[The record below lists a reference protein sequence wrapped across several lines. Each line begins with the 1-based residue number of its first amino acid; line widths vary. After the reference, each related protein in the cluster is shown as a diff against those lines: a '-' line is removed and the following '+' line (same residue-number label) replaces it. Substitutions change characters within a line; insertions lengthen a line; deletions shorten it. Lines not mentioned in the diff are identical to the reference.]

1 MYVPLVAASDPQSNA
16 ARIVLAALAAGQFVT
31 PPEEGVTLDKV
42 GAALSALGLGLI
54 VYGLL
59 RSGTW
64 GFIELKPTA
73 PVLARV
79 SPAIVEESTA
89 ARVRALQVSFGL
101 LALFAVAALPVAGR
115 LPRTPA
121 VSKRPDPAPSPTR

>member
-1 MYVPLVAASDPQSNA
+1 M
-16 ARIVLAALAAGQFVT
+16 
-31 PPEEGVTLDKV
+31 TLDKV

-64 GFIELKPTA
+64 EFMEAEPTG
-73 PVLARV
+73 PVWLGV
-79 SPAIVEESTA
+79 SPAIVEENTA

-121 VSKRPDPAPSPTR
+121 VSKRPDPGPSPTLKVRVPRQSFRPSRERMRCPASCDGMPNVMWQSH